1 MKDHHDL
8 VTAYFSNLSSY
19 QFLSDTLQTSHTKI
33 LVLNLNPPTHF
44 RNVYKEINPIGIK
57 GYFHEIV
64 CCSIIYN

>member
-1 MKDHHDL
+1 MKAHHDL
-8 VTAYFSNLSSY
+8 VTVYFSNLSFY

-33 LVLNLNPPTHF
+33 LVLNLNSTTHF
-44 RNVYKEINPIGIK
+44 MNVYKEINPIDKK